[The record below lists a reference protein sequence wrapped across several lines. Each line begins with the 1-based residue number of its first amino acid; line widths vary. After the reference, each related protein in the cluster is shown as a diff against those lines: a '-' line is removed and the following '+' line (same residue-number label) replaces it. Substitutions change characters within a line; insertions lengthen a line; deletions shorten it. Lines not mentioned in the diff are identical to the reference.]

1 MNKSF
6 DVRFMKKLIPA
17 FCLCLLA
24 LAFVLM
30 PAEADAA
37 SSEAEDV
44 LSAVEAGSLDGM
56 EIETIEIPGEN
67 LNDQN
72 FSDIVQR
79 YLDYAKPG
87 NAKDGANKQDN
98 IITRIVIPDGK
109 WQPTNGTLK
118 IYSNT
123 ILDLRGSG
131 ASTPLDTSDDYDNV
145 TIYQSSKE
153 NDALSLRCG
162 HQDKN
167 GGDESHGFGFYK
179 NMTVLGGTIVGKRK
193 NGSTGGTTC
202 NVRFGHA
209 TNVRIIGTQ
218 ITDNHGAHHLEIGGC
233 KDVLVSDCRFSHYS
247 DGEPDEESSAAKSLE
262 AIQLDVTHQH
272 KNNFAY
278 FGANDDLPVE
288 NAVITDCYFED
299 VVRGVGTHHA
309 VFGEPYNN
317 IVVKNNTFTNI
328 HDKAIHFLYTR
339 NCTIADNIMDGVYS
353 GILYQYMYP
362 EQQYMPNNWTA
373 SQAKEFNAGDTQIY
387 GNTIHIDDSMT
398 NHTEGGADR
407 KGLVKFGIR
416 VGGEYIA
423 SKLRNLDIKH
433 PDYIN
438 AGNYYLSGNLMVDD
452 NTVDVV
458 KGGKKSIRAG
468 IMVDYAKSCSVS
480 RNTVNLKGCNQ
491 DGYAGIF
498 VPDSYNVGVV
508 DNVVSGVTNGTKS
521 DGINLIRCKGDQTTM
536 IQGNTVNNA
545 KQYGISCNNTTN
557 KNLSIYKNTV
567 INPVQIGVTVFGSTI
582 KNVSTNTIK
591 MTNGSKMTQPAIRV
605 STGSTVNAVSYNVI
619 SGTKR
624 DGIMIVG
631 KSKATYISR
640 NKITSPLEDG
650 ILINDSSQGTYVN
663 YNTITGAGR
672 FGITVSAKSYAQEIL
687 GNTIKNIKQYGVLI
701 GDNSSA
707 YLIQANT
714 LTSCKKRSMIINGK
728 ANAIVANKVTS
739 CPNKNKPYLKKGM
752 SFTKY
757 KVNVTRGKTFKVPY
771 LKANTKGG
779 ITWSSSNKKI
789 LTVNKQGTVKAVR
802 KGTAFVKATRN
813 GITVKAK
820 VTVK

>member
-1 MNKSF
+1 MNKTI
-6 DVRFMKKLIPA
+6 DVRFMKQLILV

-37 SSEAEDV
+37 SSEGQAV
-44 LSAVEAGSLDGM
+44 LEKVETGSLDGIA
-56 EIETIEIPGEN
+56 IETIEVQN

-72 FSDIVQR
+72 FSEMVQR
-79 YLDYAKPG
+79 YLDAAK
-87 NAKDGANKQDN
+87 NRTDGV
-98 IITRIVIPDGK
+98 ITRIVIPDGEY
-109 WQPTNGTLK
+109 QPAGRALQ

-131 ASTPLDTSDDYDNV
+131 ARTPADVSDDYTGV
-145 TIYQSSKE
+145 TIYQSSKG
-153 NDALSLRCG
+153 DDPLSLRCG
-162 HQDKN
+162 YGDRN
-167 GGDESHGFGFYK
+167 GEEDSYGYDYYQ
-179 NMTVLGGTIVGKRK
+179 NMTILGGTIVGHQRGETVSSLS
-193 NGSTGGTTC
+193 NTC
-202 NVRFGHA
+202 NMRFGHA
-209 TNVRIIGTQ
+209 SNVRIIGTR
-218 ITDNHGAHHLEIGGC
+218 ITDNHGAHHLEIGASR
-233 KDVLVSDCRFSHYS
+233 DILVADCQFAHYS
-247 DGEPDEESSAAKSLE
+247 DGKADEESSRGESLE
-262 AIQLDVTHQH
+262 AIQFDVSHQQ
-272 KNNFAY
+272 KDNFAY
-278 FGANDDLPVE
+278 FGRKDDLPVI
-288 NAVITDCYFED
+288 NATVTDCSFED

-309 VFGEPYNN
+309 VFGKPYEN
-317 IVVKNNTFTNI
+317 IVIKNNTFTNI
-328 HDKAIHFLYTR
+328 HDKAIHFLYTK
-339 NCTIADNIMDGVYS
+339 NCTIADNTMDGVYS
-353 GILYQYMYP
+353 GILFQYMYP
-362 EQQYMPNNWTA
+362 EQQYMPNSGTA
-373 SQAKEFNAGDTQIY
+373 SQAKEFNAGSIQIY
-387 GNTIHIDDSMT
+387 GNTIHIDDCMT
-398 NHTEGGADR
+398 NHTEGGADS

-423 SKLRNLDIKH
+423 SKLLNRDQIH
-433 PDYIN
+433 RDYIN
-438 AGNYYLSGNLMVDD
+438 AGNYYLSGDLQVND
-452 NTVDVV
+452 NTIDVV
-458 KGGKKSIRAG
+458 NTQPKSIRAG
-468 IMVDYAKSCSVS
+468 ILVDYAKSCSVS
-480 RNTVNLKGCNQ
+480 GNTVDLKGCNQ

-498 VPDSYNVGVV
+498 VPDSYNVSVV
-508 DNVVSGVTNGTKS
+508 NNVVSGVTNGTKS

-545 KQYGISCNNTTN
+545 KQYGISCNNTNN